1 MSRCASMQVPQR
13 PTMSSLTEYECG
25 RAQLAI
31 EWVARSE
38 KPIVEIGGRPIAG
51 CDVHCLAHD
60 LDQCI
65 ASSGESVRAFIMPDR
80 MPGYCCYGF
89 YRHPWAM
96 SAMLETWGAGHWPAD
111 PARWIWLQGLLFG
124 YSADAIQ
131 RFMSSASCVRASN
144 SRPIQRS
151 ESYRLRRVEIY
162 GIPARRVRRYSN
174 QNGKCRKLH

>member
-1 MSRCASMQVPQR
+1 MSKRASQIPQKVTE
-13 PTMSSLTEYECG
+13 PSLTEYERG

-38 KPIVEIGGRPIAG
+38 KPIVEIGGRPISA
-51 CDVHCLAHD
+51 CDVRCLARD
-60 LDQCI
+60 LDECI
-65 ASSGESVRAFIMPDR
+65 ASSRESVRAFIMPDR

-89 YRHPWAM
+89 YRHPWAIN
-96 SAMLETWGAGHWPAD
+96 AMLETWGAGRWPAD

-131 RFMSSASCVRASN
+131 RFMSSASCERASS
-144 SRPIQRS
+144 SRSSPHS

-162 GIPARRVRRYSN
+162 GIPEQRARRHN
-174 QNGKCRKLH
+174 NPNGKSQKHS